1 VHAVRTG
8 RPRSQPEVDFM
19 NLKNMVAMVLVIGA
33 ITVAHAQKP
42 KRPTS
47 SRPAT
52 EKSTPSTTSTP
63 KTNAAAA
70 QPSPA
75 QPAAPTAATL
85 AVVNDVAITEADIQ
99 DQVNSAVLSDSDPYL
114 RAYFEDRANAIREA
128 RQRGL
133 DARVN
138 SLLIAAEA
146 KKRGLTSDEFIS
158 REVDSKVSP
167 PAEAEIRAV
176 FDANRAQ
183 LGNADLESVRPQL
196 VKYLKAQRSE
206 ELYAALLNRLKMT
219 NAVMKGA
226 DVNAPNLAPGTVLAS
241 VNGHPIRLEAIDERM
256 KPYAYKLEMRIF
268 AVRKRILDRRI
279 NDLLIVAEASK
290 RKVGP
295 EEIVRTE
302 ITEKV
307 KPPTEAEIAR
317 FYAENKERINGDL
330 AATRSSIATY
340 LAEQQQEKLEK
351 ELADRLRA
359 GAKLQ
364 LLLKEP
370 EPPAVNVTIG
380 NGAVRGDANAAV
392 TVVEF
397 TDFQCSA
404 CGAMYPV
411 LEDVLRSYGNRVRF
425 VVRNFPLTRLHA
437 NAMHAAQAAEAAKAQ
452 GKFWEYI
459 DLLFKNQSA
468 LDDENLKK
476 YATQVGL
483 DRKRF
488 DAEFAE
494 SKYDANIRRDID
506 EGEVYGVEATPTIF
520 INGVMLTEFSA
531 DGLRTA
537 IEKGFA
543 RAGKRPQ

>member
-1 VHAVRTG
+1 MRKEIYILLISLLALVSVSAQT
-8 RPRSQPEVDFM
+8 PRR
-19 NLKNMVAMVLVIGA
+19 GA
-33 ITVAHAQKP
+33 
-42 KRPTS
+42 
-47 SRPAT
+47 SRPAP
-52 EKSTPSTTSTP
+52 KPTPASASTP
-63 KTNAAAA
+63 KTNPAAA

-85 AVVNDVAITEADIQ
+85 AVVNDVVISETDIK
-99 DQVNSAVLSDSDPYL
+99 DQVSSAVMSDTDPYL
-114 RAYFEDRANAIREA
+114 RAYFEDRSKAIKEA
-128 RQRGL
+128 RQRAL

-138 SLLIAAEA
+138 SLLAAAAA
-146 KKRGLTSDEFIS
+146 KKLGLTTDELLN

-167 PAEAEIRAV
+167 PSEAEIRAT

-196 VKYLKAQRSE
+196 VNYLKAQRSE

-241 VNGHPIRLEAIDERM
+241 VNGQPIRLETIDERM
-256 KPYAYKLEMRIF
+256 KSYAYKLEMRIF

-279 NDLLIVAEASK
+279 NDLLIVAEANK

-307 KPPTEAEIAR
+307 KPPTEDEIAK
-317 FYAENKERINGDL
+317 FYAENKQRINGDL
-330 AATRSSIATY
+330 AATRSSIASY
-340 LAEQQQEKLEK
+340 LTEQQQEKLEK

-364 LLLKEP
+364 MLLKEP
-370 EPPAVNVTIG
+370 EPPAVNVGIG
-380 NGAVRGDANAAV
+380 GGAVRGDANAAV
-392 TVVEF
+392 TVIEF

-425 VVRNFPLTRLHA
+425 VVRNFPLTRVHP
-437 NAMHAAQAAEAAKAQ
+437 NAMRAAQAAEAAKAQ

-459 DLLFKNQSA
+459 DLLFKNQTA
-468 LDDENLKK
+468 LDDESLKK

-494 SKYDANIRRDID
+494 SKYDGNIRRDIE

-531 DGLRTA
+531 DGVRAA
-537 IEKGFA
+537 IERGFA
-543 RAGKRPQ
+543 RAGKR